1 MLIVDTREKWTQMGN
16 RDRHLRD
23 YFDRHGILYR
33 VEALDVGDYMLDGG
47 GVSIDRKQGLD
58 ELSKNLTNAADS
70 ARFMREVRRAYESGI
85 GLVVLIEQR
94 GITCRDDVARWRSA
108 YSGVSGAFLLKC
120 MHRIEVSYHV
130 RFVFCD
136 RRSCGRRIMEIL
148 TKGI

>member
-1 MLIVDTREKWTQMGN
+1 MLKVDTREKWTQMGN

-23 YFDRHGILYR
+23 YFDRHGIIYR
-33 VEALDVGDYMLDGG
+33 VEHLDVGDYMLDGG
-47 GVSIDRKQGLD
+47 TLSIDRKQGLD

-85 GLVVLIEQR
+85 KLVVLVEER
-94 GITCRDDVARWRSA
+94 GITCHNDVARWRSK
-108 YSGVSGAFLLKC
+108 YTGVSGAFLLKC
-120 MHRIEVSYHV
+120 MYRLEVSYHV

-148 TKGI
+148 TTGR